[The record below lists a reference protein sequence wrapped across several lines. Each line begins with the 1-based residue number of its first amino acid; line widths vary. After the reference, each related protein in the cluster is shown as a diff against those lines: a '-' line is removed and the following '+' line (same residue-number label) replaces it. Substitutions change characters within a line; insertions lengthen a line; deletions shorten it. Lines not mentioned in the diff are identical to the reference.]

1 MAIVTGGLGQ
11 PESGAIVAG
20 GLGTSETNPN
30 AMRAVLAGTS
40 TIAAN
45 LTAGG
50 APTPE
55 PEPTGGHKYRPYRY
69 PQIILDPPKAPEP
82 IPGVLVAHLS
92 GTSRLSGSLDYE
104 IDADLLAYE
113 LAAAL
118 LLDLV

>member
-11 PESGAIVAG
+11 PESGSIVAG
-20 GLGTSETNPN
+20 GLGAAEVDPN
-30 AMRAVLAGTS
+30 RLRAVLVGS
-40 TIAAN
+40 SSILAN
-45 LTAGG
+45 LTDGS
-50 APTPE
+50 APAPE

-92 GTSRLSGSLDYE
+92 GTSRLSGSLDFT